1 MSRLR
6 SHKKI
11 AKTLSRFYMV
21 SDLMELLFCDAGHCI
36 LWRRTLSKQIR
47 CTHST
52 IVVIGLLS
60 QNVAYDIRN
69 KQNVAKLNWK
79 KQIWKFFPFLPAF
92 SKHSTYFVTH
102 GQKEIKIRFQS
113 AILGV
118 ILIEFRKTVFNKL
131 FYHIISLI

>member
-6 SHKKI
+6 GHKKI

-52 IVVIGLLS
+52 TVVIGLLS

-79 KQIWKFFPFLPAF
+79 KNWKFFPFLPAF